1 MKPERVGLR
10 RQQGAAEVSSAELL
24 SDSSA
29 GKMPAAACGP
39 WKGPFRFVLLAV
51 VLVCLATVA
60 EDPAPARHPEER
72 EGAATW
78 IHRADAIRDRGTNSG
93 GSMRLWPLHATAESR
108 MNYVEV
114 TGRSSLHFHPDAD
127 HKLYV
132 LEGRV
137 AVTAG
142 TNTTIAVV
150 GDLIIIPKGVRHC
163 YDVPARGERALLL
176 TFDAPPYDP
185 RKTVQLESSSPT
197 TRKPAISANP

>member
-1 MKPERVGLR
+1 MT
-10 RQQGAAEVSSAELL
+10 LL
-24 SDSSA
+24 SS
-29 GKMPAAACGP
+29 PHAAWPRLA
-39 WKGPFRFVLLAV
+39 RLVLLVAV
-51 VLVCLATVA
+51 FAGPALVAG
-60 EDPAPARHPEER
+60 EPASARHPDER
-72 EGAATW
+72 DGTATL
-78 IHRADAIRDRGTNSG
+78 IHRADVIRDRGTNTSAP
-93 GSMRLWPLHATAESR
+93 MRLWPLHATAESR

-142 TNTTIAVV
+142 TNTTVATV

-163 YDVPARGERALLL
+163 YDVPAKGERALLL

-185 RKTVQLESSSPT
+185 RKTVQLEAPATIS
-197 TRKPAISANP
+197 RKPATALNP

>member
-1 MKPERVGLR
+1 
-10 RQQGAAEVSSAELL
+10 
-24 SDSSA
+24 
-29 GKMPAAACGP
+29 
-39 WKGPFRFVLLAV
+39 
-51 VLVCLATVA
+51 
-60 EDPAPARHPEER
+60 
-72 EGAATW
+72 
-78 IHRADAIRDRGTNSG
+78 
-93 GSMRLWPLHATAESR
+93 

-132 LEGRV
+132 LEGKV

-142 TNTTIAVV
+142 TNTTLATV

-185 RKTVQLESSSPT
+185 RKTVQLESPRGTASKPIASP
-197 TRKPAISANP
+197 NP